1 MNQQSADSIDS
12 HIMAT
17 PADCERTYAAL
28 RLGPRTVGGL
38 HDATGIPRIRI
49 IDALEQME
57 RRGAVRH
64 DMALWTALEVR
75 P

>member
-1 MNQQSADSIDS
+1 MTSPDSIEK
-12 HIMAT
+12 HVTAT
-17 PADCERTYAAL
+17 PVECERVYSAL
-28 RLGPRTVGGL
+28 RLGPRTVGAL
-38 HDATGIPRIRI
+38 HDATGLPRIRI